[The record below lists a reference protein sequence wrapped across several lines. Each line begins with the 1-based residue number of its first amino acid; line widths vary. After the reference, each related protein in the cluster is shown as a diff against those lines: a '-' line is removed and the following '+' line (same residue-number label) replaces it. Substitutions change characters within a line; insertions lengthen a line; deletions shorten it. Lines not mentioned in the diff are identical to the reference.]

1 MYEKKPFFFHL
12 YLQRSGPEGTSIERN
27 PRLPIEKTGRS
38 LQQFPEYSTG
48 KNNCCKSREGIQNR
62 NFSRNCHLL
71 EKKVP
76 LMFESFQKYFLLLA
90 KME

>member
-48 KNNCCKSREGIQNR
+48 KNNCCKSRAMQGKGYKTETSPEIVT
-62 NFSRNCHLL
+62 C
-71 EKKVP
+71 
-76 LMFESFQKYFLLLA
+76 
-90 KME
+90 